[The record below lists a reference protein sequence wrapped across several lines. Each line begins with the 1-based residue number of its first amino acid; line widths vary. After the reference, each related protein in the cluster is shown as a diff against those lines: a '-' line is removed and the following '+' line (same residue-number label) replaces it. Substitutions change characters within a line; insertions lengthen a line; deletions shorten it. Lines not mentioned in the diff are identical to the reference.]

1 MRPNVNS
8 QFTIHNRTRALA
20 LKMVPIGIL
29 AASAQ
34 PSVASKT
41 PPSGT
46 KALPLNVRS
55 NSATQ
60 ARAPEPVDAITS
72 PPALIRAIT
81 ELRLENAQLRERARE
96 VDAQLELIDA
106 LRTDNMSLRGEVGRL
121 HDENARLRG
130 DATEASLLRLRM
142 PPPPP
147 LISKGKPSDDEN
159 KENGSHFDACATAVV
174 PFTDALAA
182 RVFNVLS
189 DSPFVGEDEDE
200 DEDEDE
206 EAMHEEAADAVDE
219 SQGWSAEVVALVA
232 RQAEQMVI
240 FSDAGAKPMP
250 HGPTAAP
257 KDADYDQADYAPKGE
272 FSDSDDEGVLAA
284 DSDPPPPLP
293 PPPPPPSTPWR
304 RRAAVVLDDDDE
316 DEEAAVLGQDRA
328 RRTPGSRRQLQLSDD
343 EDHEEEDPD
352 EKVAPMSAKAPA
364 PRSLAEPRQG
374 RRERRLAGGESD
386 DEDDAWSTDG
396 SDEGSDLDGFIVP
409 DEDDDPDYEEGSE
422 DEEDEDED
430 EDDEDAEGSCE
441 GSGEEGRGE
450 DVQERQGKHLTSTK
464 PSGRCEGEKLRE
476 KLGEKPL
483 NRETGSRAARTPH
496 SESRWAIAAANRAV
510 VVIDVDEDED
520 VDVDVDEDEGGRAP
534 DSRPPVRTPARG
546 GTPAGSGA
554 PTPRSQASMQRRLHE
569 LAPQLYAEY
578 NAAVFGGAL
587 PVDLPITWNPRLLRT
602 AGQCAFRGRADGSKG
617 GAVLGGAGGLRTAAI
632 ELSSKVL
639 DSEARLRGT
648 RAHESALTCH

>member
-1 MRPNVNS
+1 
-8 QFTIHNRTRALA
+8 
-20 LKMVPIGIL
+20 
-29 AASAQ
+29 
-34 PSVASKT
+34 
-41 PPSGT
+41 
-46 KALPLNVRS
+46 
-55 NSATQ
+55 
-60 ARAPEPVDAITS
+60 VDAITS

-142 PPPPP
+142 PPPPS
-147 LISKGKPSDDEN
+147 LVSKGKPSDDEN
-159 KENGSHFDACATAVV
+159 KENGSHFDACAAAVA

-189 DSPFVGEDEDE
+189 DSPFVGEDK

-206 EAMHEEAADAVDE
+206 EAMHEEAAEAIEE

-240 FSDAGAKPMP
+240 FSDAGAKPQAAASTLLP
-250 HGPTAAP
+250 RGPTAAP

-284 DSDPPPPLP
+284 DFDPPPPP

-352 EKVAPMSAKAPA
+352 EKVAPMSAKAPP

-374 RRERRLAGGESD
+374 RRERRLAGRDSD

-422 DEEDEDED
+422 GSEDEEDEDED
-430 EDDEDAEGSCE
+430 EDDEDAEGSGEE

-450 DVQERQGKHLTSTK
+450 DVQERHGKHLTSTK
-464 PSGRCEGEKLRE
+464 PSGRCEGE

-520 VDVDVDEDEGGRAP
+520 EDVDVDEDEGGRAP

-546 GTPAGSGA
+546 GTPAGSDTGSGAPTPRSTNPTNPTNPAGSGA
-554 PTPRSQASMQRRLHE
+554 PTPRSQASVQRRLHE
-569 LAPQLYAEY
+569 LAPQLYAQY

-602 AGQCAFRGRADGSKG
+602 AGQCAFRGRTDGVKG
-617 GAVLGGAGGLRTAAI
+617 GTVLGGAGGLRTAAI

>member
-1 MRPNVNS
+1 
-8 QFTIHNRTRALA
+8 
-20 LKMVPIGIL
+20 MVPIGIP
-29 AASAQ
+29 SAQ

-41 PPSGT
+41 PPGGT

-96 VDAQLELIDA
+96 VDAQLELIEA

-147 LISKGKPSDDEN
+147 LVSKGRPSDDEN
-159 KENGSHFDACATAVV
+159 KENGSNVDACAAAVA

-200 DEDEDE
+200 DE
-206 EAMHEEAADAVDE
+206 EAMHEEAADAIVE
-219 SQGWSAEVVALVA
+219 SQGWSAESVALVA

-240 FSDAGAKPMP
+240 FSDTGAKPQAAASP
-250 HGPTAAP
+250 PLPRGPTTAP
-257 KDADYDQADYAPKGE
+257 EDAEYDQAHYAPKGE

-284 DSDPPPPLP
+284 DFEPTPT
-293 PPPPPPSTPWR
+293 PSTPWR

-316 DEEAAVLGQDRA
+316 DHEEAAVLGQDRA
-328 RRTPGSRRQLQLSDD
+328 RRTPGSRRQVQLSDD
-343 EDHEEEDPD
+343 EDHEEDDPD
-352 EKVAPMSAKAPA
+352 EKVAPLSAKAPA
-364 PRSLAEPRQG
+364 PRSLAEPHR
-374 RRERRLAGGESD
+374 RHRERRVPVDEGESD
-386 DEDDAWSTDG
+386 DED
-396 SDEGSDLDGFIVP
+396 
-409 DEDDDPDYEEGSE
+409 
-422 DEEDEDED
+422 EDEDED
-430 EDDEDAEGSCE
+430 EDDE
-441 GSGEEGRGE
+441 GSGEEGRGDDE
-450 DVQERQGKHLTSTK
+450 HERYGKHLASTK
-464 PSGRCEGEKLRE
+464 PSGRCEGEK
-476 KLGEKPL
+476 PL
-483 NRETGSRAARTPH
+483 NRETSRRAARTPH
-496 SESRWAIAAANRAV
+496 SESRWAIAAANRAS

-520 VDVDVDEDEGGRAP
+520 EGEGGRAP
-534 DSRPPVRTPARG
+534 DSRTPVRTPARA

-554 PTPRSQASMQRRLHE
+554 PTPRSQLAVQRRLHE
-569 LAPQLYAEY
+569 LAPQLYAQY

-632 ELSSKVL
+632 ELSLKVL

>member
-1 MRPNVNS
+1 
-8 QFTIHNRTRALA
+8 
-20 LKMVPIGIL
+20 MVPIGIP
-29 AASAQ
+29 SAQ

-41 PPSGT
+41 PPGGT

-96 VDAQLELIDA
+96 VDAQLELIEA

-147 LISKGKPSDDEN
+147 LVSKGRPSDDEN
-159 KENGSHFDACATAVV
+159 KENGSNVDACAAAVA

-200 DEDEDE
+200 DE
-206 EAMHEEAADAVDE
+206 EAMHEEAADAIVE
-219 SQGWSAEVVALVA
+219 SQGWSAESVALVA

-240 FSDAGAKPMP
+240 FSDTGAKPQAAASP
-250 HGPTAAP
+250 PLPRGPTTAP
-257 KDADYDQADYAPKGE
+257 EDAEYDQAHYAPKGE

-284 DSDPPPPLP
+284 DFEPTPT
-293 PPPPPPSTPWR
+293 PSTPWR

-316 DEEAAVLGQDRA
+316 DHEEAAVLGQDRA
-328 RRTPGSRRQLQLSDD
+328 RRTPGSRRQVQLSDD
-343 EDHEEEDPD
+343 EDHEEDDPD
-352 EKVAPMSAKAPA
+352 EKVAPLSAKAPA
-364 PRSLAEPRQG
+364 PRSLAEPHR
-374 RRERRLAGGESD
+374 RHRERRVPVDEGESDDEDDED

-422 DEEDEDED
+422 DEDGEDDEDEDEDED
-430 EDDEDAEGSCE
+430 EDDE
-441 GSGEEGRGE
+441 GSGEEGRGDDE
-450 DVQERQGKHLTSTK
+450 HERYGKHLASTK
-464 PSGRCEGEKLRE
+464 PSGRCEGEK
-476 KLGEKPL
+476 PL
-483 NRETGSRAARTPH
+483 NRETSSRAARTPH
-496 SESRWAIAAANRAV
+496 SESRWAIAAANRAS

-520 VDVDVDEDEGGRAP
+520 EGEGGRAP
-534 DSRPPVRTPARG
+534 DSRTPVRTPARA

-554 PTPRSQASMQRRLHE
+554 PTPRSQLAVQRRLHE
-569 LAPQLYAEY
+569 LAPQLYAQY

-632 ELSSKVL
+632 ELSLKVL